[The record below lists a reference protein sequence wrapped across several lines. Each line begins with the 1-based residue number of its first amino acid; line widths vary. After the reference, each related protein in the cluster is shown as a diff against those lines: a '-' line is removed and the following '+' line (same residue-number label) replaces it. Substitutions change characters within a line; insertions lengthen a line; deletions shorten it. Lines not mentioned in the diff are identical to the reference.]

1 MLSTM
6 NCNNLNAGGLF
17 EICTS
22 VLCLPVCRVAVMT
35 FQVFCLK
42 LFLWIGELVTAEM
55 QLTFDVLRRNHGT
68 YERVATQCLAWCG
81 ERKILGLTVIGED
94 KNMVA
99 RPHPVA

>member
-35 FQVFCLK
+35 FQVFS
-42 LFLWIGELVTAEM
+42 V
-55 QLTFDVLRRNHGT
+55 
-68 YERVATQCLAWCG
+68 
-81 ERKILGLTVIGED
+81 
-94 KNMVA
+94 
-99 RPHPVA
+99 